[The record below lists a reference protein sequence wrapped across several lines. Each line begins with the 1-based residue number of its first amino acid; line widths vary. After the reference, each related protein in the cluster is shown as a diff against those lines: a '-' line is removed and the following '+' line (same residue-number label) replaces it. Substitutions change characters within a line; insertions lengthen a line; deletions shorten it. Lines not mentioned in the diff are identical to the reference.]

1 MTELIVWKNREMDRM
16 RREVDR
22 LFNRMWGD
30 FGSSLSSGPCMDIS
44 ETKDVVII
52 RVELPGV
59 DSNDVQIS
67 VTDRTLYLSGEKRAK
82 KVMRGEQFYRVE
94 RRYGSFSRKIDL
106 PCSVEV
112 EEIKATYEN
121 GVLMIVMP
129 KCKDRNGSRVEVKT
143 V

>member
-1 MTELIVWKNREMDRM
+1 MTELIIWKNREMDKM

-22 LFNRMWGD
+22 LFNRMWDD
-30 FGSSLSSGPCMDIS
+30 FGSSLFSGPCMDIS
-44 ETKDVVII
+44 ETQDVVVI
-52 RVELPGV
+52 RAELPGV
-59 DSNDVQIS
+59 ESNDVQIS
-67 VTDRTLYLSGEKRAK
+67 VTDRTLYLSGEKKVK

-94 RRYGSFSRKIDL
+94 RRFGSFSRKIEL

-129 KCKDRNGSRVEVKT
+129 KCKDRNGSRVKVKP

>member
-1 MTELIVWKNREMDRM
+1 MTELIIWKNREMDKM

-30 FGSSLSSGPCMDIS
+30 FGSSLFSGPCMDIS
-44 ETKDVVII
+44 ETEDIVVI

-59 DSNDVQIS
+59 DPDDVRIS
-67 VTDRTLYLSGEKRAK
+67 VTDRTLSLSGEKKVK

-94 RRYGSFSRKIDL
+94 RRFGSFSRKIDL

-129 KCKDRNGSRVEVKT
+129 KCKARNGSRVQVKAI
-143 V
+143 

>member
-1 MTELIVWKNREMDRM
+1 MTELIIWKNREMDKM

-30 FGSSLSSGPCMDIS
+30 FGSMLFSGPCIDIS
-44 ETKDVVII
+44 ETEDVLVI
-52 RVELPGV
+52 RAELPGV
-59 DSNDVQIS
+59 DSDDVRIS
-67 VTDRTLYLSGEKRAK
+67 VTDRTLSLSGEKRAK

-94 RRYGSFSRKIDL
+94 RRFGSFSRKIEL
-106 PCSVEV
+106 PCSVEM
-112 EEIKATYEN
+112 EEIKATFEN

-129 KCKDRNGSRVEVKT
+129 KCQDRNGGHVQVKT